1 MIERQR
7 PLLQKQN
14 TDMIKSFSIKLK
26 IHLGSVLLKLLY
38 GTNIKDVRGR
48 KHYRDMIHSNRSV
61 ILSVWHGQL
70 LSIVHDLRNE
80 PVKAVAGT
88 HKDAEI
94 ISQIATKWG
103 WHMIRGSSKEKGEV
117 AYKEMVRS
125 LKKPG
130 ELVFITPDGP
140 TGPARIPKPGII
152 RAAQA
157 TNSVI
162 IPTSVHSTRKWGFTN
177 WDTFYLEKPFGKI
190 FIEYGEPIVFDQHA
204 DFETCA
210 ETLIKE
216 MDRVEHNNL
225 QYTNNESS

>member
-1 MIERQR
+1 
-7 PLLQKQN
+7 
-14 TDMIKSFSIKLK
+14 MIKFFSIKLK

-38 GTNIKDVRGR
+38 GTNKKDVRGR
-48 KHYRDMIHSNRSV
+48 KYYRDMIHSNRSV

-80 PVKAVAGT
+80 PVNAVAGT
-88 HKDAEI
+88 HEDAEI

-103 WHMIRGSSKEKGEV
+103 WHMMRGSSKEKGDV
-117 AYKEMVRS
+117 AYKEMVRI
-125 LKKPG
+125 LKKSG
-130 ELVFITPDGP
+130 KLVFITPDGP

-190 FIEYGEPIVFDQHA
+190 FIEYGEPILFDKHV
-204 DFETCA
+204 DFETCV

-216 MDRVEHNNL
+216 MDRVEHTNL
-225 QYTNNESS
+225 QYTTNESI